1 MKLKNNI
8 SAILEEKKISIKKLS
23 EVIEMSYS
31 PTYDLV
37 TRDDLS
43 DTRLGTLQ
51 KVADYLE
58 VGIDE
63 IYTREEEKMTMNY
76 KNIASMKKYIQDEI
90 AKKGL
95 EDGQIEIDFAG
106 LCEEEETIQAAKE
119 LGYLAEKGEGQG
131 VWWIYKEEENEML
144 KLVLIDEGKKE
155 TLMEGTL
162 EEVVKY
168 LKDNYSMFG
177 FIWEGVTEENRINGT
192 TPYEDL
198 EGEERELFI
207 NKMPQLEDIET
218 LNELKYEL
226 RKVGLSWWTLEVEEM

>member
-1 MKLKNNI
+1 
-8 SAILEEKKISIKKLS
+8 
-23 EVIEMSYS
+23 
-31 PTYDLV
+31 
-37 TRDDLS
+37 
-43 DTRLGTLQ
+43 
-51 KVADYLE
+51 
-58 VGIDE
+58 
-63 IYTREEEKMTMNY
+63 MTMNY

-90 AKKGL
+90 DKKGL
-95 EDGQIEIDFAG
+95 EDGQIEIDFSG